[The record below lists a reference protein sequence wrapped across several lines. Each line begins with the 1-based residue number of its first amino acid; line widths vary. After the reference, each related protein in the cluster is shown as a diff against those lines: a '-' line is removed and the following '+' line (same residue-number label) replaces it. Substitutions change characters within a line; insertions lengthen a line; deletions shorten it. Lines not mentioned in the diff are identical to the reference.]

1 MANKDPG
8 KGTKTAATDR
18 RWHAVS
24 VKPGPGACSVADTGR
39 DRRWLSR
46 EAPVLPLPG
55 CTEPQKCRCT
65 YRHHEDRRAGE
76 GRRAEEK
83 DAFARPAKIANER
96 RQRGTRRAPR
106 DSE

>member
-1 MANKDPG
+1 MVTKDPA
-8 KGTKTAATDR
+8 KQGTPALSDR

-24 VKPGPGACSVADTGR
+24 VKPGPGACNVADNGR

-46 EAPVLPLPG
+46 EAPMLPLPG
-55 CTEPQKCRCT
+55 CSRPESCRCT
-65 YRHHEDRRAGE
+65 YQHHEDRRSGE

-83 DAFARPAKIANER
+83 DAFARPVKVVNER

-106 DSE
+106 DRQ

>member
-1 MANKDPG
+1 MAAKEPG
-8 KGTKTAATDR
+8 KRGTQTQDR

-46 EAPVLPLPG
+46 EAPMLPLPG
-55 CTEPQKCRCT
+55 CSKPESCRCT
-65 YRHHEDRRAGE
+65 YQHHEDRRTGE

-83 DAFARPAKIANER
+83 DAFARPVKVAHER
-96 RQRGTRRAPR
+96 RQRSTRRAPR
-106 DSE
+106 DGQ